1 MAEKRPLVNYGG
13 SLKEVLSSDRLSVP
27 QIVIPVY
34 CLPGTSITYTNMTAA
49 VSWFNNSSNSRPAFT
64 IDLTNCTEFRVSVLM
79 NATIGAAS
87 AKICARYIA
96 SYSATAASYSQ
107 LGTGST
113 EVYASI
119 GTGTASSIS
128 DGAWTTITAA
138 ARTTVVVGCFGL
150 DGDGVIDPTIGN
162 VFFYAR

>member
-1 MAEKRPLVNYGG
+1 MGLKHPLVNYSGK
-13 SLKEVLSSDRLSVP
+13 LKELADTDRLPVSP
-27 QIVIPVY
+27 IVIPVY
-34 CLPGTSITYTNMTAA
+34 CIPGTSITYTNMTAA
-49 VSWFNNSSNSRPAFT
+49 VSWFNNASNSRPAFT
-64 IDLTNCTEFRVSVLM
+64 MDLTNCTEFRVSVLV
-79 NATIGAAS
+79 NAVIGAAS
-87 AKICARYIA
+87 AKICARYISAYSVTA
-96 SYSATAASYSQ
+96 SSYLQ

-119 GTGTASSIS
+119 GTGTASTIS

-150 DGDGVIDPTIGN
+150 DGDGAIDPTIGN